1 MEREDSIFTILYT
14 LCPDCRKARL
24 PTAEGP
30 IELPLEVVE
39 RVEPEANK
47 VTITFEEELAGASRP
62 EPAPKPVPKA
72 ERDRPNTAQLVKK
85 VRLREA
91 GICGNPGCRR
101 RGKCH
106 VHHLE
111 FRLNGG
117 KTVISNSLL
126 LC

>member
-1 MEREDSIFTILYT
+1 M
-14 LCPDCRKARL
+14 CPQCRTARL
-24 PTAEGP
+24 PTADGP
-30 IELPLEVVE
+30 IELPPEVVE

-47 VTITFEEELAGASRP
+47 VTITLEEELAGTSQP
-62 EPAPKPVPKA
+62 EPSPKPVPKA
-72 ERDRPNTAQLVKK
+72 ERDRPNPALLVKK

-91 GICGNPGCRR
+91 GICGNPGCRK

-111 FRLNGG
+111 LRVNGG